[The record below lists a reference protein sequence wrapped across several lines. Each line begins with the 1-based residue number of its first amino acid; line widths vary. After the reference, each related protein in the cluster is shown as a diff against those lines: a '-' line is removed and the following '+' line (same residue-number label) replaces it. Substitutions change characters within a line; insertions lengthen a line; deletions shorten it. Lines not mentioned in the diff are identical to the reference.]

1 MATSKFVLALLG
13 SAIIAVPAMAQTTPA
28 PRTTTPP
35 VTTTTPM
42 TTTTPVATGHVDPS
56 KWMTTEHGGWRAS
69 KLKGVDVYNNSNEK
83 IGDIEELILD
93 NTGRINAVVIGVG
106 GFLGMGEHNVAVP
119 FSDLKFVS
127 HGRAMTGMAGSG
139 TAITTTMPVT
149 GTGTGTATTTTM
161 PVTGAGTTSRPNT
174 NAPTA
179 AESYPDRVILDQTKE
194 QLKAAPQFKYHS

>member
-13 SAIIAVPAMAQTTPA
+13 SAVIAIPAMAQTTPA

-42 TTTTPVATGHVDPS
+42 TTTAPVSTGHINPS

-69 KLKGVDVYNNSNEK
+69 KLKGVNVYNNSNEK

-119 FSDLKFVS
+119 FSDLKFLS
-127 HGRAMTGMAGSG
+127 HGRAITGMA
-139 TAITTTMPVT
+139 
-149 GTGTGTATTTTM
+149 GTGTATTTTTTTTM
-161 PVTGAGTTSRPNT
+161 PLTGAVTTGHPNT
-174 NAPTA
+174 DATNG
-179 AESYPDRVILDQTKE
+179 AESYPDRVILDQTKD
-194 QLKAAPQFKYHS
+194 QLKAAPQFKYRS